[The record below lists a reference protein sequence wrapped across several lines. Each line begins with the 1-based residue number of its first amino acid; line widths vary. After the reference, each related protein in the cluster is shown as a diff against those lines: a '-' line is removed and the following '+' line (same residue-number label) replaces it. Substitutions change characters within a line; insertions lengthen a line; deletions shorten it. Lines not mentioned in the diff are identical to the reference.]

1 MSVHHDDNQ
10 KLVQP
15 FDEVD
20 NHGDL
25 QPQVI
30 VYVEL
35 VHLHQLQH
43 VLGFKTNHQ
52 ISPLLEFLI
61 FY

>member
-1 MSVHHDDNQ
+1 MSVHHDD
-10 KLVQP
+10 KHELVPP

-30 VYVEL
+30 VYVKL
-35 VHLHQLQH
+35 VHLNQLQH
-43 VLGFKTNHQ
+43 LLGFKTNHQ
-52 ISPLLEFLI
+52 IPPLLEFL
-61 FY
+61 FF